1 MGQIPLESYEK
12 NINNNFLKIRHKE
25 VVYMY
30 YFSIGILGVV
40 TITIMSMVY
49 KIMNIDYI

>member
-12 NINNNFLKIRHKE
+12 NTNNNFLKIRHKE

-30 YFSIGILGVV
+30 YFLIGVV